1 MAETILA
8 KLAVEISAKA
18 TQFGKVL
25 SDQEKALKGFSSGVQ
40 NASNQL
46 KGILGT
52 IGVAFS
58 AGAVA
63 NFTLEVAKLAGE
75 AEGVRAAFDRLPN
88 SIQLMGELK
97 TATAG
102 TVSELELMKRT
113 VQASNF
119 GIGLESLPKLLEF
132 AAVRAQQTGQ
142 SVDYLVDSIVTGIG
156 RKSPLIL
163 DNLGISAVRLKEQF
177 GGAALEAQSIGDV
190 AKAVGKI
197 AEEELTKMGDLSE
210 NTATKIAR
218 LGASW
223 EDLKVAIG
231 EAANSS
237 GAIQKTLNMLTN
249 FANSLAGDE
258 LTTGI
263 NQLQSNVSH
272 TSEIL
277 ERFAAAGGKI
287 DLSWQ
292 EIMARG
298 FAGNEAGARKLE
310 ERLAGIALA
319 QKNIAIATKAIATE
333 VDPLTGLGNDGIIW
347 KPAVVV
353 EQVKTLTSLQEK
365 VNELN
370 EQFKT
375 TDINDEK
382 KLKNIGQEI
391 VGITAQI
398 DAINKLKQARKQE
411 SELSAF
417 GKEQLKNAKQGI
429 QTELP
434 EQKDSADIEAFPV
447 PEITDEQVDAYM
459 AQLKRITDAQ
469 VAAGI
474 TAVNAQGEVIDSQDR
489 QIDKQAEQEAKA
501 KEFGTTF
508 GNIIGAAIK
517 GEESFAD
524 SMKRITKELLK
535 QFLIQAL
542 GAAISK
548 SFQTAKN
555 PIIGAALAAAMTG
568 IVSAMFS
575 KIGGGGGKSVGG
587 GGGSAGGSES
597 NRVTREKIDN
607 RQQIELGGKFVVAG
621 KDMQVVLSNQNV
633 RSQRTG

>member
-40 NASNQL
+40 NVSNQL

-88 SIQLMGELK
+88 SVQLMGELK

-231 EAANSS
+231 DAANSS

-310 ERLAGIALA
+310 ERLAGIALE

-333 VDPLTGLGNDGIIW
+333 IDPLTGLGNDGIIW

-391 VGITAQI
+391 IGITAQI

-434 EQKDSADIEAFPV
+434 EQKDSAEGIEAFPV
-447 PEITDEQVDAYM
+447 PEISDEQVDAYM
-459 AQLKRITDAQ
+459 AQLKRITDARI
-469 VAAGI
+469 AAGV
-474 TAVNAQGEVIDSQDR
+474 TAVQAEGEIIDSQDR

-501 KEFGTTF
+501 KQFGTTF
-508 GNIIGAAIK
+508 GNIIGSAIK

-568 IVSAMFS
+568 VVSAMFS
-575 KIGGGGGKSVGG
+575 KIGGSGKTVSGGGA
-587 GGGSAGGSES
+587 GSRSEGT
-597 NRVTREKIDN
+597 RVTRERIDN